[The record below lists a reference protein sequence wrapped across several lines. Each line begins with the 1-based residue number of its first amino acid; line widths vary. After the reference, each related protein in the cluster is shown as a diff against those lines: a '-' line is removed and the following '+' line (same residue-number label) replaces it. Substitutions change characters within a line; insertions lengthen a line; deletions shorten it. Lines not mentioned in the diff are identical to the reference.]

1 MLLILV
7 PVVLVTIWR
16 VPLSFPEGD
25 FVMNVLSV
33 ARTGHVASTFTPDT
47 YPYLAGIAYRTHGI
61 TGFLLEQA
69 AVYLLLAASLLWLL
83 RALIGAPATTY
94 AARAALLG
102 TLVICLDPDLLSSIP
117 KVWDTGLTS
126 LLLIAFAGLCLQ
138 AARRA
143 SPSALFCLATVWGIG
158 VSVRPNFALLLLPI
172 LYLLAL
178 SHEKSRLLKLAGVVL
193 WAAAISLGINR
204 LAHGSFYVAQNGPY
218 NFFAGANAYTEA
230 ALLRSFNAESSI
242 QPALAAFGVHSS
254 DYYDLALRPVYMHLA
269 LAFLRSHPLQWLG
282 LGCIKLMTLLRP
294 DTKTHPVFTPGW
306 VIKVFTSLC
315 VPVWLVTLAAVP
327 NQVPSQLRR
336 LEPQDK
342 LMLILVA
349 SYVLP
354 FLLTNADPRFRTP
367 LDVLVLAHAA
377 SLIARRLG
385 RHALPGAVTPNHAA
399 SPEPIVAA

>member
-7 PVVLVTIWR
+7 PVILVTIWR

-33 ARTGHVASTFTPDT
+33 AKTGHVASTFTPDT
-47 YPYLAGIAYRTHGI
+47 YPYLAGIAYRSHGI
-61 TGFLLEQA
+61 PGFLLEQA

-83 RALIGAPATTY
+83 RTLIGASATTY
-94 AARAALLG
+94 GPRAAIVG

-126 LLLIAFAGLCLQ
+126 LLLIAFAGLCLL

-143 SPSALFCLATVWGIG
+143 SPGALLGLATVWGIG
-158 VSVRPNFALLLLPI
+158 VSVRPNFALLFVPI

-178 SHEKSRLLKLAGVVL
+178 SRERAWLLKLAAVVV
-193 WAAAISLGINR
+193 WAAAIFLTINR
-204 LAHGSFYVAQNGPY
+204 IAHGSFYIAQNGPY
-218 NFFAGANAYTEA
+218 NFFAGANAYTQT
-230 ALLRSFNAESSI
+230 ALLRTFNAESSI
-242 QPALAAFGVHSS
+242 PPALAAFGVHSS
-254 DYYDLALRPVYMHLA
+254 YYYDLALRPVYMHYA
-269 LAFLRSHPLQWLG
+269 LVFLRSHPLQWLW

-294 DTKTHPVFTPGW
+294 DTKTHPIFTPGW
-306 VIKVFTSLC
+306 VIKVFTALC
-315 VPVWLVTLAAVP
+315 VPVWLGTLAAVR
-327 NQVPSQLRR
+327 NRMRR
-336 LEPQDK
+336 LERQDK

-377 SLIARRLG
+377 SLIARRPG
-385 RHALPGAVTPNHAA
+385 RHALPGTVTSNHAA
-399 SPEPIVAA
+399 ASTPVVAV